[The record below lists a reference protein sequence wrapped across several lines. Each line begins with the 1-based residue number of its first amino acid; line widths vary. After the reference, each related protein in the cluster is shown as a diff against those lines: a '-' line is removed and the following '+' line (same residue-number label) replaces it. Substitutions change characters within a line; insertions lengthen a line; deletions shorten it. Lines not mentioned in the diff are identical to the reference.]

1 LSALNNFTLAV
12 VFAFAVTLMSLFAI
26 AERGMAAINPPSA
39 PSAYVL
45 HVNDQLSVVVMGHD
59 DYTKQVTILPDGTFD
74 YPLVGTVRA
83 AGMTVPEL
91 TSYLKKGLSGELNQ
105 PDVVVTVT
113 QTLTQVVS
121 VLGAVN
127 KAGSYPYQQD
137 WRVVDALAAA
147 GGLAVSPDMT
157 SITVVRTGSLTPFS
171 INANKLMAGQDAS
184 QNIALQPGDTVLV
197 QQKDSSATTIQVSGE
212 VKIPGSY
219 PLGEKGETPLAAII
233 AAGGATKNAALSQ
246 SQVLHDGVVRSVD
259 LRYVISDLSEAPNSV
274 VLYPGDSLLI
284 PTISRKVSVL
294 GAVNDPETY
303 NIPDGES
310 LTVSQAVGLANGTIQ
325 GANLTQV
332 NILREV
338 GGKPSMLA
346 VNLDK
351 IYSGSSAADDIAVK
365 PGDVIFVPSKVPKA
379 YRPQDLVLLVPF
391 LQLLHL

>member
-59 DYTKQVTILPDGTFD
+59 DYTKQVTIL
-74 YPLVGTVRA
+74 
-83 AGMTVPEL
+83 
-91 TSYLKKGLSGELNQ
+91 
-105 PDVVVTVT
+105 
-113 QTLTQVVS
+113 
-121 VLGAVN
+121 
-127 KAGSYPYQQD
+127 PYQQD